1 LFSPVRRFRSSLLCV
16 SLLAAAFSPA
26 ISLAAEASDT
36 EAILSRLEADRQ
48 SKLLATESI
57 AKAKNALERARSAL
71 AAGDTRSARLLREVA
86 HQWALVGRDVVRAA
100 TAETQADQADR
111 RLHDVE
117 TRLVRARAL
126 LEETILRRGRA
137 REKLEEVERQTAP
150 GQSARKAAPA
160 NETGATTQPS
170 SSKAG
175 APKTAAPKAPPAK
188 PAAPQGPAQS
198 EKPAAKPPPKPSGAA
213 P

>member
-1 LFSPVRRFRSSLLCV
+1 LLSPVRRIRSGLLCV
-16 SLLAAAFSPA
+16 SLLVAAFSPA
-26 ISLAAEASDT
+26 ISRAAEASDT

-150 GQSARKAAPA
+150 AATAQPNPSKASAAKTPAPKPAVPKAA
-160 NETGATTQPS
+160 
-170 SSKAG
+170 
-175 APKTAAPKAPPAK
+175 PAK
-188 PAAPQGPAQS
+188 PAAKPSSSPPEGRRPQS
-198 EKPAAKPPPKPSGAA
+198 SPPKPSGAA
-213 P
+213 Q